1 MKIVWTNDDRVAL
14 NEWLVKSIGQKFLHY
29 LEQQR
34 PDFPEEADDLTKMAM
49 AGAIAKGFQLA
60 INEID
65 RMRKLDLQSAP
76 TREFVDTVTD

>member
-1 MKIVWTNDDRVAL
+1 MKLVWTNDDRVAL

-60 INEID
+60 VNTID
-65 RMRKLDLQSAP
+65 RMRKLEIPAAP
-76 TREFVDTVTD
+76 ARETVDTVTD